1 MSPAVHGRVRVGV
14 LLSGGGRTL
23 QNLLEQR
30 ATGRLPIDVVVVI
43 ADRADAFGLE
53 RARRAGIP
61 AVFERDPARIQQIL
75 REHRVELV
83 CLAGYL
89 RLFPVGEAWAGRV
102 LNIHPALLPR
112 HGGKGCYGERV
123 HAAVLAAGE
132 AETGC
137 TVHLCDDHYDRGE
150 ILVQKRVPVL
160 PGDDVHT
167 LAERVFAAECEAY
180 PEAILLWLEQRHGQR
195 SGGGTAATR

>member
-23 QNLLEQR
+23 QNLLDQR

-180 PEAILLWLEQRHGQR
+180 PEAILLWLERRHGQR